1 MRKGWEYKKLGD
13 CFSYIKNG
21 ANIKQKKDADGFP
34 ITRIET
40 LSGGVFNRD
49 RMGYAGIHDLSK
61 YADYV
66 LESKDLLMSHIN
78 SKTYIGRTVEYK
90 GNNEETI
97 IHGMNLLRLKA
108 IHELIDSTFFAYY
121 TQSGDFKSK
130 IARIRKDAVNQ
141 SSFAISDLK
150 RFDIPLPPKSTQL
163 AIVAELD
170 KINELIRLK
179 KEQLKDFDNLAQS
192 LFYEMFGDPVE
203 NEMGWEVKKLDNV
216 CNITSSKRIFADE
229 YTNTGIPFYRSKEVI
244 ERSKGLPISVELFIS
259 EERYNEIKE
268 KFGVPKIGDILITAV
283 GTIGKI
289 WAIDTDNKF
298 YFKDG
303 NLVWLKDI
311 DNQLANSCFFRR
323 LLEYLI
329 EEYKKTNAN
338 GAAYNALTIAKLK
351 LMSCPLPPLSL
362 QRLFAQRIE
371 QIERE
376 KSEVQKSIQDLETL
390 LASRMQYWFE

>member
-1 MRKGWEYKKLGD
+1 MRKGWEYKKLGEIAKCAIGLTYKPENVTEELSGTIVLRSSNIQNSILD
-13 CFSYIKNG
+13 FNDIVRVNVPVKEDKIVKDGDILMCSRNGSIRLVGKVALIKNLKERMSYG
-21 ANIKQKKDADGFP
+21 AF
-34 ITRIET
+34 
-40 LSGGVFNRD
+40 
-49 RMGYAGIHDLSK
+49 M
-61 YADYV
+61 
-66 LESKDLLMSHIN
+66 
-78 SKTYIGRTVEYK
+78 
-90 GNNEETI
+90 TI
-97 IHGMNLLRLKA
+97 IRSQYNPYLFEYFKTPAFRQY
-108 IHELIDSTFFAYY
+108 LIAGKT
-121 TQSGDFKSK
+121 TT
-130 IARIRKDAVNQ
+130 VNQ
-141 SSFAISDLK
+141 ITVKMLNNLT
-150 RFDIPLPPKSTQL
+150 IPLPPKSTQL
-163 AIVAELD
+163 AIVSELD

-192 LFYEMFGDPVE
+192 LFFEMFGDPVE
-203 NEMGWEVKKLDNV
+203 NEKGWEVKKLDDV
-216 CNITSSKRIFADE
+216 CIITSSKRIFADE
-229 YTNTGIPFYRSKEVI
+229 YTETGIPFYRSKEVI

-259 EERYNEIKE
+259 EERYNKIKE

-362 QRLFAQRIE
+362 QQLFAQRIE